1 MSISSTGAKD
11 SATLPWYGLQTSLEQ
26 ADSDVLILLDCC
38 AAASC
43 TGASGN
49 GVTEVIAACGF
60 ETWAPGVG
68 EHSFTRSLISTLED
82 WEHRH
87 PPLSGAVL
95 HSEILSR
102 IKYWNPKYHNVT
114 QHQRREGAERRKTPI
129 HITVSNQ
136 DNERSIMLSPIK
148 LLPKL
153 SPESS
158 SSLVSEHGLTP
169 EAATASSADLA
180 ALNSSPLSYH
190 DTFKEVCG
198 QPRDHCPTVLITL
211 SLEDDQRLE
220 VSGWA
225 KWLQSAPGFIKHGHV
240 QGLFRSDS
248 ILVLLTL
255 PVAIWDL
262 LPNDPAVRFI
272 SFVRSWEL
280 MKESLED
287 DCSTLRR
294 SVGPQVLSYMENSN
308 DPWSPVHPRH
318 GDTTDTYGDS
328 RHVGPQVLNYTENSN
343 DTWSSVH
350 RRYGDT
356 TDTWGHSRHVTR
368 VHDSDRRTASTATE
382 SDH

>member
-1 MSISSTGAKD
+1 MSIFSTGAED

-43 TGASGN
+43 TGGLGN

-68 EHSFTRSLISTLED
+68 EHSFTRSLISALEH
-82 WEHRH
+82 WEKSH

-102 IKYWNPKYHNVT
+102 IKYWNPKYHNVS

-136 DNERSIMLSPIK
+136 DNERSIVLCPMK
-148 LLPKL
+148 LPPKL
-153 SPESS
+153 SSEPS
-158 SSLVSEHGLTP
+158 SSLVSPHGLTP
-169 EAATASSADLA
+169 EAASASSADLA
-180 ALNSSPLSYH
+180 ALSSTPLFDY

-198 QPRDHCPTVLITL
+198 QPKDHCPTVLITL
-211 SLEDDQRLE
+211 ALEDDQRLE
-220 VSGWA
+220 TSGWA
-225 KWLQSAPGFIKHGHV
+225 KWLQAAPGLIKYGHV
-240 QGLFRSDS
+240 EGIYKSDS

-262 LPNDPAVRFI
+262 LPNHPAVKFI

-280 MKESLED
+280 MKAKLED
-287 DCSTLRR
+287 DYGTLEKIVRHQMLKY
-294 SVGPQVLSYMENSN
+294 VEKGHDVN
-308 DPWSPVHPRH
+308 DPWS
-318 GDTTDTYGDS
+318 S
-328 RHVGPQVLNYTENSN
+328 ANL
-343 DTWSSVH
+343 
-350 RRYGDT
+350 RYGDT
-356 TDTWGHSRHVTR
+356 AGTHGDTVDTSL
-368 VHDSDRRTASTATE
+368 
-382 SDH
+382 

>member
-1 MSISSTGAKD
+1 MSIFSTGAED

-43 TGASGN
+43 TGGSGN

-68 EHSFTRSLISTLED
+68 EHSFTRSLISALED
-82 WEHRH
+82 WEDRH

-136 DNERSIMLSPIK
+136 DNERSIVLSPIK
-148 LLPKL
+148 PPPEL
-153 SPESS
+153 SSEPS
-158 SSLVSEHGLTP
+158 SSLISPHGLTP
-169 EAATASSADLA
+169 EAASASSAESE
-180 ALNSSPLSYH
+180 ALTSSPLSDH

-198 QPRDHCPTVLITL
+198 QPKDHCPTVLITL
-211 SLEDDQRLE
+211 ALEDDQRLATRD
-220 VSGWA
+220 WA
-225 KWLQSAPGFIKHGHV
+225 KWLQSAPGIIKYGHV
-240 QGLFRSDS
+240 EGIYHSDS

-262 LPNDPAVRFI
+262 LPNHPAVKFI

-280 MKESLED
+280 MKEKLED
-287 DCSTLRR
+287 DYGTLKRN
-294 SVGPQVLSYMENSN
+294 VGPQMRNYVESFN
-308 DPWSPVHPRH
+308 DPWSPVYPRY
-318 GDTTDTYGDS
+318 GDTADT
-328 RHVGPQVLNYTENSN
+328 
-343 DTWSSVH
+343 
-350 RRYGDT
+350 YGDT
-356 TDTWGHSRHVTR
+356 TDTSLWSELGTQG
-368 VHDSDRRTASTATE
+368 TAWTATE
-382 SDH
+382 SDC